1 MSCFLSSRGSIQTV
15 SIILLSCL
23 LIAGSGYIGY
33 HYFLPSNSDN
43 EIITNTPFSIPDS
56 KKIPKIVTVSGL
68 VGSGF
73 LIGDSG
79 DTPLKNNSTISF
91 DHTVF
96 YTDSESRVALIF
108 ADRSIIRL
116 DASTRISLQTSN
128 EWNITISLEK
138 GRLWARIIGNG
149 WGQWK
154 MVISLGNSKA
164 IVQWTSL
171 EAIKLPLLSKYTVF
185 DSSAMSGSS
194 NSGIDIIDASGTVT
208 HVQPENKWVWTE
220 LWDGIVNP
228 INIEDAYK
236 NDAFALMNTQEDIVH
251 LQDAI
256 TRFSDTIDVSKAE
269 REILASIPTIWSNE
283 STEFFSGTTITS
295 DDLSGNISSSDWSDI
310 SQKVLIERMTKYSE
324 MMKQNDIYMNQ
335 VFIDQ
340 KKLRTSIINS
350 DSGTIDHTNEIV
362 KNILKEQEM
371 MLSSSMMQTQE
382 FLWKI
387 DQDINE
393 LMVKQWQM
401 VQWILD
407 NTMNDVQKT
416 INNSLRNS
424 STQSGEWNDDTG
436 EIDEDTG
443 EIDDDKFFTKE
454 NNNEETSDENKKNNQ
469 MNMGDWGMSNGWNSM
484 NNGNASGM
492 VNGNS
497 EDTSNAGTMNN
508 WTSQDSEN
516 DTGSNSMNMDGNSMS
531 NGSDGGMSMGN

>member
-15 SIILLSCL
+15 SIILISCL

-33 HYFLPSNSDN
+33 QYFIPSDTDH
-43 EIITNTPFSIPDS
+43 EIVINTPFSIPDS

-79 DTPLKNNSTISF
+79 ETPLKNNSTIPF
-91 DHTVF
+91 DRTVF

-138 GRLWARIIGNG
+138 GRLWARIIGEG

-154 MVISLGNSKA
+154 VVISLGNSRA

-185 DSSAMSGSS
+185 DSSSLSGSES
-194 NSGIDIIDASGTVT
+194 SGISIIDASGTIT
-208 HVQPENKWVWTE
+208 QVQPENKWVGTE
-220 LWDGIVNP
+220 LWEGVVNP

-236 NDAFALMNTQEDIVH
+236 NDAFALMNTQEDIIH

-256 TRFSDTIDVSKAE
+256 TRFSDNIDVAKAE
-269 REILASIPTIWSNE
+269 REILASIPKSGSPEFN
-283 STEFFSGTTITS
+283 EFFSGTTIIDS
-295 DDLSGNISSSDWSDI
+295 SLSGGISSEDWSDI
-310 SQKVLIERMTKYSE
+310 SKKVLNERMTQYSE
-324 MMKQNDIYMNQ
+324 MMKQHDIYMNHI
-335 VFIDQ
+335 FIDQ
-340 KKLRTSIINS
+340 KKLRTSMINANS
-350 DSGTIDHTNEIV
+350 WTTEYTNDIV
-362 KNILKEQEM
+362 KKVLQEQEM

-393 LMVKQWQM
+393 LMVSQWQM

-416 INNSLRNS
+416 INNSLQKSN
-424 STQSGEWNDDTG
+424 TQSDKSTDDT
-436 EIDEDTG
+436 D
-443 EIDDDKFFTKE
+443 EIDDSSSDIDQDTFFNKE
-454 NNNEETSDENKKNNQ
+454 TNTEEKSDENKKDNQ
-469 MNMGDWGMSNGWNSM
+469 MNMGNWTMSNGWNSM
-484 NNGNASGM
+484 TNWNGSGM
-492 VNGNS
+492 MQGTP
-497 EDTSNAGTMNN
+497 EDSDDTGTMDN
-508 WTSQDSEN
+508 WTNQDTTTN
-516 DTGSNSMNMDGNSMS
+516 RWGSMNMDGNSMN